1 MAKWNSGKSELF
13 LDMSSMPV
21 VPKHVKKVAEQEKFE
36 SRRLWREVTQGLKSN
51 NIEQA
56 TTAKCGL
63 EQKQRD
69 EAKERKEKGVKWNN
83 KLFLPI
89 GENWHFKQPLG
100 NRD

>member
-1 MAKWNSGKSELF
+1 MGEQNKIVAEIFPPHGKKNILKVEGEWNGKMMAKWNSGKSELF

-56 TTAKCGL
+56 TTVCFSINVL
-63 EQKQRD
+63 ISI
-69 EAKERKEKGVKWNN
+69 
-83 KLFLPI
+83 L
-89 GENWHFKQPLG
+89 
-100 NRD
+100 